1 MNYQALKM
9 TKPHKWWHEAIIDD
23 MLAYPTD
30 TLEQRGKRVGYSASY
45 LSIIINTDMFK
56 AAYARRRTEYSEH
69 LDASLINKATAVA
82 AKGLDL
88 MLETMESKRTQ
99 IPFGV
104 LSDSV
109 DKTLTRLGYGVQ
121 QKGPAVQVNIPGNN
135 NQVAVLPTV
144 TADQLTSAREALRAV
159 ETNRASESERSE
171 QMLTSRN
178 EHTLTVNPLP
188 DPE

>member
-1 MNYQALKM
+1 
-9 TKPHKWWHEAIIDD
+9 
-23 MLAYPTD
+23 
-30 TLEQRGKRVGYSASY
+30 
-45 LSIIINTDMFK
+45 
-56 AAYARRRTEYSEH
+56 
-69 LDASLINKATAVA
+69 
-82 AKGLDL
+82 

-178 EHTLTVNPLP
+178 EHILTVNPLP